1 MGVEFQTVKSNRFS
15 YFNRDD
21 YSRAPKSGVLDGCIQ
36 LALADYEA
44 RTLRRRLRFQR
55 EVTSVLAI
63 ALAVALIWGAVG

>member
-15 YFNRDD
+15 YFIRDD
-21 YSRAPKSGVLDGCIQ
+21 YSPAPKSGVLDGRIQ

-44 RTLRRRLRFQR
+44 RTLRRRLRVQR
-55 EVTSVLAI
+55 EVASALAI